1 VIAPAP
7 SEDAPSEDAPA
18 ESEGAPAPAVEE
30 LEPESAAL
38 PKSKTASLWKKA
50 AATTIAANRVS
61 AFGVTLRTA
70 PSPQEAPPKQA
81 PPKPAAPAAALRPP
95 PPPVPEGP
103 ERNFNVPPELEG
115 VFSEKDVN
123 SFRELFLL

>member
-1 VIAPAP
+1 V
-7 SEDAPSEDAPA
+7 
-18 ESEGAPAPAVEE
+18 
-30 LEPESAAL
+30 L
-38 PKSKTASLWKKA
+38 
-50 AATTIAANRVS
+50 
-61 AFGVTLRTA
+61 
-70 PSPQEAPPKQA
+70 QQ
-81 PPKPAAPAAALRPP
+81 P

>member
-1 VIAPAP
+1 V
-7 SEDAPSEDAPA
+7 
-18 ESEGAPAPAVEE
+18 ESEGAPDGEE

-50 AATTIAANRVS
+50 AATTIAATRVS
-61 AFGVTLRTA
+61 AFGVTLRAA
-70 PSPQEAPPKQA
+70 PPPQEAPPKQA
-81 PPKPAAPAAALRPP
+81 PPEPAAPKPAAPAAVLQQP